1 MLYNDIKLNK
11 NKAEKSW
18 SHSLLNEET
27 IREAGGMNLL
37 QQKYIKAININKKKM
52 IHYIKYS
59 LDKQLLYTI
68 QVIISDAAVASV
80 HTQSLS
86 HTHTLVHTH
95 SHSSMCPVG
104 GAVSVAPAC

>member
-27 IREAGGMNLL
+27 IRMNLL
-37 QQKYIKAININKKKM
+37 QQKYIKAININKKM

-68 QVIISDAAVASV
+68 QVVIGDAV

-86 HTHTLVHTH
+86 HSQTLTHTH